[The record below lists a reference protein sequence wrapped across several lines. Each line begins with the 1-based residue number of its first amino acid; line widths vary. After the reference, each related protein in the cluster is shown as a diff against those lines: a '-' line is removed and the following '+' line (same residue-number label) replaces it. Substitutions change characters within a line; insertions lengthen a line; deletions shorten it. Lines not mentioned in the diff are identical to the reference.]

1 MIPVPID
8 EFDWILMGGCTGM
21 KLMAIG
27 ESAGILTLDKILS
40 DEREKDLI
48 NLLTEVFGKKWVTLV
63 IDFNPLDY
71 FTSSGAAA
79 LVKMSVLAK
88 KHGIKLIASG
98 LRQRYQEIFNI
109 TSLNEGFTIIRDKN
123 ELSSYL
129 LRLNAKQID
138 DLFSGTGKQIDT
150 GWSPNIF
157 WLHVKEKPEGSM
169 NKNVDKRRVIGPLQ
183 GFGQMWEKTYLLKI
197 EKPDLQ
203 PYDVMDVMKQ
213 HFPEFQPS
221 QNAFYP
227 SKKGI
232 TPGEIV
238 LIDSKTPGG
247 IVSTG
252 VLVLYADELSFSL
265 ITPQGHPASG
275 WVTFLARKYPG
286 GVEMQI
292 QGLERASDP
301 FFELAY
307 RVAGSK
313 LQETIWKHV
322 LSSLASHLGIR
333 ADVTVVKNCL
343 ASDFQWAR
351 IKNLWFNSQIR
362 SLPYNIQLIGKPRK
376 K

>member
-1 MIPVPID
+1 M
-8 EFDWILMGGCTGM
+8 GM
-21 KLMAIG
+21 KLTTIN

-40 DEREKDLI
+40 DESEKELLKLLI
-48 NLLTEVFGKKWVTLV
+48 EAIGEKCVTFIINFG
-63 IDFNPLDY
+63 PLDY

-88 KHGIKLIASG
+88 KHGVKLIASG
-98 LRQRYQEIFNI
+98 LSQRYQEIFNI
-109 TSLNEGFTIIRDKN
+109 TSLNEGFTIIRDKY

-129 LRLNAKQID
+129 LGLNAQQMD
-138 DLFSGTGKQIDT
+138 ELFSGTGKQIDT
-150 GWSPNIF
+150 GWSPHIF
-157 WLHVKEKPEGSM
+157 WLHVKEKPEGSI
-169 NKNVDKRRVIGPLQ
+169 NINVDRRRVIGPLQ
-183 GFGQMWEKTYLLKI
+183 GFGPMWEKTYLLRI

-227 SKKGI
+227 SKRGI
-232 TPGEIV
+232 APGEIV

-252 VLVLYADELSFSL
+252 VLVLYTDELSFSL

-292 QGLERASDP
+292 QGLERAGDP

-307 RVAGSK
+307 RIAGSK

-322 LSSLASHLGIR
+322 LSSLASNLGIKS
-333 ADVTVVKNCL
+333 DVTVVKNCL
-343 ASDFQWAR
+343 TSDLQWNR
-351 IKNLWFNSQIR
+351 VKNLWFNSQIR
-362 SLPYNIQLIGKPRK
+362 SLPYNITLIVKPRK
-376 K
+376 KTLAKIDTK